1 MEHHPLSFCRP
12 APRCPP
18 PPFAEPS
25 LLPRFVVQSPLMM
38 NREQPKPI
46 QVLPPEVAGKIAAG
60 EVVERPASVVK
71 ELIENAIDAGATD
84 VRVEIRQGGRRFI
97 QVADNGC
104 GIPADQAELAFAR
117 HATSKLR
124 DVDDL
129 EQIASLGFRGEA
141 LASVAAVAQV
151 TLLTRPHEAEVA
163 RRVRVD
169 GGQLVRNEP
178 AAAPAGTVVTVENL
192 FYNVPARQK
201 FLRRPATEAAH
212 VHAAV
217 TRYAIARPDRRFEL
231 VSEGRSIF
239 LSPASG
245 SLYDVLTAVLGLE
258 TAEALLPV
266 EGEGEHGLR
275 LTGYVGPPSLH
286 RSTRADIIFFV
297 NHRWIQDRSL
307 SVAVSQAY
315 HTFLPVGRHPVVVLL
330 LEMDPSQVDVN
341 VHPTKREVRFRNG
354 RAVFALVQAAVRKA
368 VTAEAPVAVN
378 LSPLDWSAPRW
389 GGAGALAPAPGW
401 RPDLGPEPTAGPLWT
416 TASTMPPLRV
426 VGQVALTYIV
436 AEGPDGLYLIDQH
449 AAHERVLYEEM
460 MADRAEGE
468 PAGQALLQP
477 LPATLTPR
485 QAAALAENLAHLQQF
500 GFDLEPFGG
509 ETWLLRAVP
518 PTLQRGD
525 PTRTLA
531 DILDELAEGKTPLED
546 SQEGRVVA
554 GICKQVAIK
563 GGQSL
568 SPEEMRELIQRLEK
582 AGSPR
587 TCPHGRPTMIH
598 ISAAL
603 LARQF
608 GREG

>member
-1 MEHHPLSFCRP
+1 
-12 APRCPP
+12 
-18 PPFAEPS
+18 
-25 LLPRFVVQSPLMM
+25 MM

-212 VHAAV
+212 IHATV
-217 TRYAIARPDRRFEL
+217 TRYAIAYPDRRFEL

-245 SLYDVLTAVLGLE
+245 SLYDVLAAVLGLE

-275 LTGYVGPPSLH
+275 LAGYVGPPSLH
-286 RSTRADIIFFV
+286 RSTRADVIFFV

-341 VHPTKREVRFRNG
+341 VHPTKREVRFHNG
-354 RAVFALVQAAVRKA
+354 RAVFALVQATVRKA
-368 VTAEAPVAVN
+368 VTAQAPVAVS
-378 LSPLDWSAPRW
+378 LSPPDWSAPRW
-389 GGAGALAPAPGW
+389 GGAGALAPASVS
-401 RPDLGPEPTAGPLWT
+401 RPDLGPEPTTGPLWAN
-416 TASTMPPLRV
+416 ASTMPPLRV

-554 GICKQVAIK
+554 SICRQVAIK

-582 AGSPR
+582 ASSPR

-598 ISAAL
+598 ISAVL